1 MCMQDLGELHMP
13 MLHMCCW
20 PCQCGIGPYQSS
32 HPCHQ
37 MVHLYHSMLT
47 FNPSN
52 QEMPQYIDQIHSHT
66 IQIIY
71 AAHTIDTMHAFHAY
85 AYTHT

>member
-1 MCMQDLGELHMP
+1 
-13 MLHMCCW
+13 
-20 PCQCGIGPYQSS
+20 
-32 HPCHQ
+32 
-37 MVHLYHSMLT
+37 MLT